1 MKRNHW
7 MGIAV
12 MVAAIL
18 GVGGSTARAEDKKD
32 AAQGAAPEAG
42 AATPQDSEPNE
53 DEDTP
58 QFLATMTITGDV
70 RFGVTR
76 HRECGPLSFKA
87 TERSTLFTEQPTRQA
102 TSVPTADFVKEW
114 SSLYGSVSPNAQ
126 LELFSRT
133 GAFQHAVVYF
143 KSAPTWDEKSKT
155 VTFSRACLIHIA
167 DETQKLKPTR
177 TFDHGALFIDSAKIG
192 AWNSCYPKDDNGD
205 GDGVCMEQW
214 GSYPASCQRAGGVG
228 HTATARGKRCKEVC
242 NVTSCPKGCFK
253 TYRGGTSV
261 SNLASAYE
269 CKQ

>member
-7 MGIAV
+7 MGVAV

-18 GVGGSTARAEDKKD
+18 GMSGSTARAEDKKD
-32 AAQGAAPEAG
+32 TAQGAAS
-42 AATPQDSEPNE
+42 AATTQDLGPSE

-70 RFGVTR
+70 RFGVTK

-87 TERSTLFTEQPTRQA
+87 AARSTVFTEQPTRQA
-102 TSVPTADFVKEW
+102 TSVATADFVKDW
-114 SSLYGSVSPNAQ
+114 NDWYGSVTPNAQ

-133 GAFQHAVVYF
+133 GDFQHAVVYL

-155 VTFSRACLIHIA
+155 VTFSTACLIHIN
-167 DETQKLKPTR
+167 DETQKPKPAR
-177 TFDHGALFIDSAKIG
+177 MFDHGALFIDSAKIG

-228 HTATARGKRCKEVC
+228 HTSTARGKRCKQVC
-242 NVTSCPKGCFK
+242 NVTSCPKGCFS
-253 TYRGGTSV
+253 TYRAGTSV

-269 CKQ
+269 CKM